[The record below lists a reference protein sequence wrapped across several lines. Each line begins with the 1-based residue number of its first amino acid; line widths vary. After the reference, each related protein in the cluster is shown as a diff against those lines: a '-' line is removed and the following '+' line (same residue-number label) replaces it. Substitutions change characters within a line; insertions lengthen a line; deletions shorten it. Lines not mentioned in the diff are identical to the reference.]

1 MIRVLFRRLLILLPL
16 LFVVATIVFLFLRM
30 IPGDPVEAML
40 GEGAKAADIQAIRH
54 ELLLDRPFLAQYGL
68 YLGGILRG
76 DFGQSWSL
84 KTPVSLLIWKRLPAT
99 ALLALSAVAVAIL
112 LAFPMGFMAARK
124 ANSWTDRIL
133 MVFAV
138 AGGAMPTFWLGPL
151 LILLFSIA
159 LGWFPV
165 SGYGTFAHLVLP
177 ALTLGTA
184 LTAILVRML
193 RSSLL
198 EESHSDYVRTA
209 RAKGLSTNQAL
220 FRHALRNALLP
231 VVTLLGLQFGSLLT
245 GAIITETIFSWPGL
259 GRLLI
264 QAIYSRDYPLVQ
276 GCILVFALV
285 YAIVNLAVDVLNSA
299 LDPRIRTVQ

>member
-1 MIRVLFRRLLILLPL
+1 MSRVLTQRLLLLLPL
-16 LFVVATIVFLFLRM
+16 LFAVATIVFLFLRL

-40 GEGAKAADIQAIRH
+40 GEGAKAADVESMRH
-54 ELLLDRPFLAQYGL
+54 DLMLDRPFSAQYSS
-68 YLGGILRG
+68 YLLGILRG

-84 KTPVSLLIWKRLPAT
+84 KMPVAQVIRKRLPAT
-99 ALLALSAVAVAIL
+99 LLLAVSAMTVAVM
-112 LAFPMGFMAARK
+112 LAFPLGIAAARRP
-124 ANSWTDRIL
+124 NTWIDRSL

-151 LILLFSIA
+151 MVLFFSIA

-165 SGYGTFAHLVLP
+165 SGYGTAAHLVLP
-177 ALTLGTA
+177 AVTLGTG

-193 RSSLL
+193 RSGLL
-198 EESHSDYVRTA
+198 EESQADYVRTA
-209 RAKGLSTNQAL
+209 RAKGLSANQAL
-220 FRHALRNALLP
+220 MRHALRNALLP

-245 GAIITETIFSWPGL
+245 GAIITETIFSWPGI

-276 GCILVFALV
+276 ACILVFAFL
-285 YAIVNLAVDVLNSA
+285 YILVNLTVDLLNSA
-299 LDPRIRTVQ
+299 LDPRIATRN